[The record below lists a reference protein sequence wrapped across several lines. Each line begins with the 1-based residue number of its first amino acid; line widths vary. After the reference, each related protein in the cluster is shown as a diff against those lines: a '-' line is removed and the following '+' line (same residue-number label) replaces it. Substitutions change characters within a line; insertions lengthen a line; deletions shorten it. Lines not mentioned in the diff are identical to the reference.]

1 MGVLKLFIM
10 KTNKKIVISIILGVI
25 VIFSLGLFIGT
36 KTVHYDFEANYIREC
51 ELKYWET
58 KAQLVDEVQN
68 YISTVAPTS
77 DLRACVLVDACE
89 EYNIEVKFAL
99 AQGELESHFGTKGLA
114 SKTNSVWNVGS
125 YDGHYYADIMNIYKY
140 PHPNMSIEPYLKLL
154 YKNYLTHETEEGLL
168 RNFVDHNG
176 NRFASDK
183 NYEERL
189 RYKYRSIGNNTQIDS
204 LSAQLNYWRI
214 KCNR

>member
-1 MGVLKLFIM
+1 MKINEKIM
-10 KTNKKIVISIILGVI
+10 IPIILGII
-25 VIFSLGLFIGT
+25 VICNVILFVRN
-36 KTVHYDFEANYIREC
+36 KTIHHDFEIDQLKEY

-58 KAQLVDEVQN
+58 KVQLVDEVQN
-68 YISTVAPTS
+68 YINTVAPTS
-77 DLRACVLVDACE
+77 NLRACILVDACE
-89 EYNIEVKFAL
+89 KYNIEVKFAL

-114 SKTNSVWNVGS
+114 SKTNSVWNVGA
-125 YDGHYYADIMNIYKY
+125 YDDHFYSKIMGTYKY
-140 PHPNMSIEPYLKLL
+140 SHPNESIEPYLKLL
-154 YKNYLTHETEEGLL
+154 YEKYLTNEVEEGLL

-189 RYKYRSIGNNTQIDS
+189 KYKYKYIGNNTQIDS
-204 LSAQLNYWRI
+204 LTTQLQYWAV

>member
-1 MGVLKLFIM
+1 M
-10 KTNKKIVISIILGVI
+10 KTKKKIIISIILGII
-25 VIFSLGLFIGT
+25 VIFSVGLFTGT
-36 KTVHYDFEANYIREC
+36 KLVHYDYEATQLKEC

-58 KAQLVDEVQN
+58 KAKLVDEVQN

-77 DLRACVLVDACE
+77 DLRACILVDACE
-89 EYNIEVKFAL
+89 NYNIEVKFAL

-114 SKTNSVWNVGS
+114 SKTNSVWNVGA
-125 YDGHYYADIMNIYKY
+125 YDGYYYSNIMTIHKY

-154 YKNYLTHETEEGLL
+154 YNKYLTYETEEGLL
-168 RNFVDHNG
+168 KRFVDHTG
-176 NRFASDK
+176 HRFASDK

-189 RYKYRSIGNNTQIDS
+189 RYKYKYISNNTQIDS

>member
-1 MGVLKLFIM
+1 MKINEKIM
-10 KTNKKIVISIILGVI
+10 IPIILGII
-25 VIFSLGLFIGT
+25 VICNVILFVRD
-36 KTVHYDFEANYIREC
+36 KTIHHDFEIDQLKEY

-58 KAQLVDEVQN
+58 KIQLVDEVQN
-68 YISTVAPTS
+68 YINIVAPTS
-77 DLRACVLVDACE
+77 NLRACILVDACE
-89 EYNIEVKFAL
+89 KYNIEVKFAL

-114 SKTNSVWNVGS
+114 SKTNSVWNVGA
-125 YDGHYYADIMNIYKY
+125 YDGHFYSKIMGTYKY
-140 PHPNMSIEPYLKLL
+140 SHPNESIEPYLKLL
-154 YKNYLTHETEEGLL
+154 YEKYLTNEVEEGLL

-189 RYKYRSIGNNTQIDS
+189 KYKYKYISNNTQIDS
-204 LSAQLNYWRI
+204 LTTQLRYWAV

>member
-1 MGVLKLFIM
+1 M
-10 KTNKKIVISIILGVI
+10 KINEKVMIPIILGII
-25 VIFSLGLFIGT
+25 VICNVILFFRN
-36 KTVHYDFEANYIREC
+36 KTVHHDFEIDQLKEY
-51 ELKYWET
+51 ELEYWKT

-68 YISTVAPTS
+68 YINTVAPTS
-77 DLRACVLVDACE
+77 NLRACVLVDACE
-89 EYNIEVKFAL
+89 KYSIEVKFAL

-114 SKTNSVWNVGS
+114 SKTNSVWNVGA
-125 YDGHYYADIMNIYKY
+125 YDGHFYSKIMGTYKY
-140 PHPNMSIEPYLKLL
+140 SHPNESIEPYLKLL
-154 YKNYLTHETEEGLL
+154 YEKYLTNEVEEGLL

-189 RYKYRSIGNNTQIDS
+189 KYKYKYISNNTQIDS
-204 LSAQLNYWRI
+204 LTTQLQYWAV

>member
-1 MGVLKLFIM
+1 MKINEKIM
-10 KTNKKIVISIILGVI
+10 IPIILGII
-25 VIFSLGLFIGT
+25 VICKVVLFVRD
-36 KTVHYDFEANYIREC
+36 KTVHHDFEIDQLKEY

-68 YISTVAPTS
+68 YINTVAPTS
-77 DLRACVLVDACE
+77 NLRACILVDACE
-89 EYNIEVKFAL
+89 KYNIEVKFAL
-99 AQGELESHFGTKGLA
+99 AQGEIESHFGTKGLA
-114 SKTNSVWNVGS
+114 SKTNSVWNVGA
-125 YDGHYYADIMNIYKY
+125 YDDHFYSKIMGTYKY
-140 PHPNMSIEPYLKLL
+140 SHPNESIEPYLKLL
-154 YKNYLTHETEEGLL
+154 YEKYLTNEVEEGLL

-189 RYKYRSIGNNTQIDS
+189 KYKYKYIGNNTQIDS
-204 LSAQLNYWRI
+204 LTTQLQYWAV

>member
-1 MGVLKLFIM
+1 MKINEKIMIPIVLGI
-10 KTNKKIVISIILGVI
+10 IVICNV
-25 VIFSLGLFIGT
+25 VLFFKD
-36 KTVHYDFEANYIREC
+36 KTVHHDFEIDQLKEY

-68 YISTVAPTS
+68 YINTVAPTS
-77 DLRACVLVDACE
+77 NLRACILVDACE
-89 EYNIEVKFAL
+89 KYNIEVKFAL
-99 AQGELESHFGTKGLA
+99 AQGEIESHFGTKGLA
-114 SKTNSVWNVGS
+114 SKTNSVWNVGA
-125 YDGHYYADIMNIYKY
+125 YDDHFYSKIMGTYKY
-140 PHPNMSIEPYLKLL
+140 SHPNESIEPYLKLL
-154 YKNYLTHETEEGLL
+154 YEKYLTNEVEEGLL

-189 RYKYRSIGNNTQIDS
+189 KYKYKYIGNNTQIDS
-204 LSAQLNYWRI
+204 LTTQLQYWAV

>member
-1 MGVLKLFIM
+1 MKINEKIM
-10 KTNKKIVISIILGVI
+10 IPIILGII
-25 VIFSLGLFIGT
+25 VICNVVLFFKD
-36 KTVHYDFEANYIREC
+36 KTVHHDFEIDQLKEY

-68 YISTVAPTS
+68 YINTVAPTS
-77 DLRACVLVDACE
+77 NLRACILVDACE
-89 EYNIEVKFAL
+89 KYNIEVKFAL
-99 AQGELESHFGTKGLA
+99 AQGEIESHFGTKGLA
-114 SKTNSVWNVGS
+114 SKTNSVWNVGA
-125 YDGHYYADIMNIYKY
+125 YDDHFYSKIMGTYKY
-140 PHPNMSIEPYLKLL
+140 SHPNESIEPYLKLL
-154 YKNYLTHETEEGLL
+154 YEKYLTNEVEEGLL

-189 RYKYRSIGNNTQIDS
+189 KYKYKYIGNNTQIDS
-204 LSAQLNYWRI
+204 LTTQLQYWAV

>member
-1 MGVLKLFIM
+1 MKINEKIM
-10 KTNKKIVISIILGVI
+10 IPIILGII
-25 VIFSLGLFIGT
+25 VICNVVLFVRD
-36 KTVHYDFEANYIREC
+36 KTVHHDFEIDQLKEY

-68 YISTVAPTS
+68 YINTVAPTS
-77 DLRACVLVDACE
+77 NLRACILVDACE
-89 EYNIEVKFAL
+89 KYNIEVKFAL
-99 AQGELESHFGTKGLA
+99 AQGEIESHFGTKGLA
-114 SKTNSVWNVGS
+114 AKTNSVWNVGA
-125 YDGHYYADIMNIYKY
+125 YDDHFYSKIMGTYKY
-140 PHPNMSIEPYLKLL
+140 SHPNESIEPYLKLL
-154 YKNYLTHETEEGLL
+154 YEKYLTNEVEEGLL

-189 RYKYRSIGNNTQIDS
+189 KYKYKYIGNNTQIDS
-204 LSAQLNYWRI
+204 LTTQLQYWAV

>member
-1 MGVLKLFIM
+1 MKINEKIM
-10 KTNKKIVISIILGVI
+10 IPIILGII
-25 VIFSLGLFIGT
+25 VICNVVLFFKDKI
-36 KTVHYDFEANYIREC
+36 VHHDFEIDQLKEY

-68 YISTVAPTS
+68 YINTVAPTS
-77 DLRACVLVDACE
+77 NLRACILVDACE
-89 EYNIEVKFAL
+89 KYNIEVKFAL
-99 AQGELESHFGTKGLA
+99 AQGEIESHFGTKGLA
-114 SKTNSVWNVGS
+114 SKTNSVWNVGA
-125 YDGHYYADIMNIYKY
+125 YDDHFYSKIMGTYKY
-140 PHPNMSIEPYLKLL
+140 SHPNESIEPYLKLL
-154 YKNYLTHETEEGLL
+154 YEKYLTNEVEEGLL

-189 RYKYRSIGNNTQIDS
+189 KYKYKYIGNNTQIDS
-204 LSAQLNYWRI
+204 LTTQLQYWAV

>member
-1 MGVLKLFIM
+1 MKINEKIM
-10 KTNKKIVISIILGVI
+10 IPIILGII
-25 VIFSLGLFIGT
+25 VICNVVLFFKD
-36 KTVHYDFEANYIREC
+36 KTVHHDFEIDQLKEY

-68 YISTVAPTS
+68 YINTVAPTS
-77 DLRACVLVDACE
+77 NLRACILVDACE
-89 EYNIEVKFAL
+89 KYNIEVKFAL
-99 AQGELESHFGTKGLA
+99 AQGEIESHFGTKGLA
-114 SKTNSVWNVGS
+114 SKTNSVWNVGA
-125 YDGHYYADIMNIYKY
+125 YDDHFYSKIMGTYKY
-140 PHPNMSIEPYLKLL
+140 SHPNESIEPYLKLL
-154 YKNYLTHETEEGLL
+154 YEKYLTNEVEEGLL

-189 RYKYRSIGNNTQIDS
+189 KYKYKYISNNTQIDS
-204 LSAQLNYWRI
+204 LTTQLRYWAV

>member
-1 MGVLKLFIM
+1 MKINEKIM
-10 KTNKKIVISIILGVI
+10 IPIILGII
-25 VIFSLGLFIGT
+25 VICNVVLFVRD
-36 KTVHYDFEANYIREC
+36 KTVHHDFEIDQLKEY

-68 YISTVAPTS
+68 YINTVAPTS
-77 DLRACVLVDACE
+77 NLRACILVDACE
-89 EYNIEVKFAL
+89 KYNIEVKFAL
-99 AQGELESHFGTKGLA
+99 AQGEIESHFGTKGLA
-114 SKTNSVWNVGS
+114 SKTNSVWNVGA
-125 YDGHYYADIMNIYKY
+125 YDDYFYSKIMGTYKY
-140 PHPNMSIEPYLKLL
+140 SHPNESIEPYLKLL
-154 YKNYLTHETEEGLL
+154 YEKYLTNEVEEGLL

-189 RYKYRSIGNNTQIDS
+189 KYKYKYIGNNTQIDS
-204 LSAQLNYWRI
+204 LTTQLQYWAV

>member
-1 MGVLKLFIM
+1 MKINEKIMIPIVLGI
-10 KTNKKIVISIILGVI
+10 IVICNV
-25 VIFSLGLFIGT
+25 VLFVRN
-36 KTVHYDFEANYIREC
+36 KTVHHDFEIDQLKEY

-68 YISTVAPTS
+68 YINTVAPTS
-77 DLRACVLVDACE
+77 NLRACILVDACE
-89 EYNIEVKFAL
+89 KYNIEVKFAL
-99 AQGELESHFGTKGLA
+99 AQGEIESHFGTKGLA
-114 SKTNSVWNVGS
+114 SKTNSVWNVGA
-125 YDGHYYADIMNIYKY
+125 YDDHFYSKIMGTYKY
-140 PHPNMSIEPYLKLL
+140 SHPNESIEPYLKLL
-154 YKNYLTHETEEGLL
+154 YEKYLTNEVEEGLL

-189 RYKYRSIGNNTQIDS
+189 KYKYKYIGNNTQIDS
-204 LSAQLNYWRI
+204 LTTQLQYWAV

>member
-1 MGVLKLFIM
+1 M
-10 KTNKKIVISIILGVI
+10 KINEKVMIPIILGII
-25 VIFSLGLFIGT
+25 VICNVVLFVRD
-36 KTVHYDFEANYIREC
+36 KTVHHDFEIDQLKEY

-58 KAQLVDEVQN
+58 KVQN
-68 YISTVAPTS
+68 YINTVAPTS
-77 DLRACVLVDACE
+77 NLRACILVDACE
-89 EYNIEVKFAL
+89 KYNIEVKFAL

-114 SKTNSVWNVGS
+114 SKTNSVWNVGA
-125 YDGHYYADIMNIYKY
+125 YDGHFYSKIMGTYKY
-140 PHPNMSIEPYLKLL
+140 SHPNESIEPYLKLL
-154 YKNYLTHETEEGLL
+154 YEKYLTNEVEEGLL

-189 RYKYRSIGNNTQIDS
+189 KYKYKYIGNNTQIDS
-204 LSAQLNYWRI
+204 LTTQLQYWAV

>member
-1 MGVLKLFIM
+1 M
-10 KTNKKIVISIILGVI
+10 KINEKVMIPIILGII
-25 VIFSLGLFIGT
+25 VICNVILFFRD
-36 KTVHYDFEANYIREC
+36 KTVHHDFEIDQLKEY

-68 YISTVAPTS
+68 YINTVAPTS
-77 DLRACVLVDACE
+77 NLRACVLVDACE
-89 EYNIEVKFAL
+89 KYSIEVKFAL

-114 SKTNSVWNVGS
+114 SKTNSVWNVGA
-125 YDGHYYADIMNIYKY
+125 YDGHFYSKIMGTYKY
-140 PHPNMSIEPYLKLL
+140 SHPTESIEPYLKLL
-154 YKNYLTHETEEGLL
+154 YEKYLTNEVEEGLL

-189 RYKYRSIGNNTQIDS
+189 KYKYKYIGNNTQIDS
-204 LSAQLNYWRI
+204 LTTQLQYWAV

>member
-1 MGVLKLFIM
+1 MKINEKIM
-10 KTNKKIVISIILGVI
+10 IPIILGII
-25 VIFSLGLFIGT
+25 VICNVVLFVRD
-36 KTVHYDFEANYIREC
+36 KTVHHNFEIDQLKEY

-68 YISTVAPTS
+68 YINTVAPTS
-77 DLRACVLVDACE
+77 NLRACVLVDACE
-89 EYNIEVKFAL
+89 KYNIEVKFAL
-99 AQGELESHFGTKGLA
+99 AQGEIESHFGTKGLA
-114 SKTNSVWNVGS
+114 SKTNSVWNVGA
-125 YDGHYYADIMNIYKY
+125 YDGHFYSKIMGTYKY
-140 PHPNMSIEPYLKLL
+140 SHPNESIEPYLKLL
-154 YKNYLTHETEEGLL
+154 YEKYLTNEVEEGLL

-189 RYKYRSIGNNTQIDS
+189 KYKYKYISNNTQIDS
-204 LSAQLNYWRI
+204 LTTQLRYWAV

>member
-1 MGVLKLFIM
+1 M
-10 KTNKKIVISIILGVI
+10 KINEKVMIPIILGII
-25 VIFSLGLFIGT
+25 VICNVVLFFKD
-36 KTVHYDFEANYIREC
+36 KTVHHDFEIDQLKEY

-58 KAQLVDEVQN
+58 KTQLVDEVQN
-68 YISTVAPTS
+68 YINTVAPTS
-77 DLRACVLVDACE
+77 NLRACVLVDACE
-89 EYNIEVKFAL
+89 KYSIEVKFAL

-114 SKTNSVWNVGS
+114 SKTNSVWNVGA
-125 YDGHYYADIMNIYKY
+125 YDGHFYSKIMGTYKY
-140 PHPNMSIEPYLKLL
+140 SHPNESIEPYLKLL
-154 YKNYLTHETEEGLL
+154 YEKYLTNEVEEGLL

-189 RYKYRSIGNNTQIDS
+189 KYKYKYIGNNTQIDS
-204 LSAQLNYWRI
+204 LTTQLQYWAV

>member
-1 MGVLKLFIM
+1 MKINEKIM
-10 KTNKKIVISIILGVI
+10 IPIILGII
-25 VIFSLGLFIGT
+25 VICNVVLFVRD
-36 KTVHYDFEANYIREC
+36 KTVHHDFEIDQLKEY

-68 YISTVAPTS
+68 YINTVAPTS
-77 DLRACVLVDACE
+77 NLRACILVDACE
-89 EYNIEVKFAL
+89 KYNIEVKFAL
-99 AQGELESHFGTKGLA
+99 TQGEIESHFGTKGLA
-114 SKTNSVWNVGS
+114 SKTNSVWNVGA
-125 YDGHYYADIMNIYKY
+125 YDDHFYSKIMGTYKY
-140 PHPNMSIEPYLKLL
+140 SHPNESIEPYLKLL
-154 YKNYLTHETEEGLL
+154 YEKYLTNEVEEGLL

-189 RYKYRSIGNNTQIDS
+189 KYKYKYIGNNTQIDS
-204 LSAQLNYWRI
+204 LTTQLQYWAV

>member
-1 MGVLKLFIM
+1 MKINEKIM
-10 KTNKKIVISIILGVI
+10 IPIILGII
-25 VIFSLGLFIGT
+25 VICNVVLFVKD
-36 KTVHYDFEANYIREC
+36 KTVHHDFEIDQLKEY

-68 YISTVAPTS
+68 YINTVAPTS
-77 DLRACVLVDACE
+77 NLRACILVDACE
-89 EYNIEVKFAL
+89 KYNIEVKFAL
-99 AQGELESHFGTKGLA
+99 AQGEIESHFGTKGLA
-114 SKTNSVWNVGS
+114 SKTNSVWNVGA
-125 YDGHYYADIMNIYKY
+125 YDDHFYSKIMGTYKY
-140 PHPNMSIEPYLKLL
+140 SHPNESIEPYLKLL
-154 YKNYLTHETEEGLL
+154 YEKYLTNEVEEGLL

-189 RYKYRSIGNNTQIDS
+189 KYKYKYIGNNTQIDS
-204 LSAQLNYWRI
+204 LTTQLQYWAV